1 MRARTR
7 TAMQTTDLQRA
18 AFYGA
23 SGDGQ
28 DSAGRENRR
37 CVFPETGIEKCRG
50 AVTLRAAEP
59 PRGRWRPSR
68 HSANIVVAG
77 SANAPKVTGM
87 MSRRGGEIVG
97 CEAYIA

>member
-1 MRARTR
+1 
-7 TAMQTTDLQRA
+7 MQTTDLQRA

-50 AVTLRAAEP
+50 AVTAACCRAAVRE
-59 PRGRWRPSR
+59 
-68 HSANIVVAG
+68 SAGGTSV
-77 SANAPKVTGM
+77 NAAEGPISDGNLEEYVDLRVLRSG
-87 MSRRGGEIVG
+87 
-97 CEAYIA
+97 